1 MINAFSFKVALL
13 KVNDATDEYGKQR
26 FEITSSKEMMARFEI
41 TSSKEMMA
49 IPTNITRSEF
59 YEASRS
65 GYKVSKIIR
74 INSFLYQGERYILI
88 DNKVYKVIKTYEL
101 SHLLELTL
109 ESTNLKVEGK
119 WLV

>member
-1 MINAFSFKVALL
+1 MINAFSLKVALL
-13 KVNDATDEYGKQR
+13 KVSDATDEYGKQ
-26 FEITSSKEMMARFEI
+26 RFEI

-65 GYKVSKIIR
+65 GYKVSRIIR
-74 INSFLYQGERYILI
+74 INNFLYQGERYIFI
-88 DNKVYKVIKTYEL
+88 DGKVFKVIKTYEL

-109 ESTNLKVEGK
+109 ESTNLKVEGT

>member
-1 MINAFSFKVALL
+1 MINVFSLKVALL
-13 KVNDATDEYGKQR
+13 KVSDATDEYGKQ
-26 FEITSSKEMMARFEI
+26 RFEI

-65 GYKVSKIIR
+65 GYKVSRIIR

-88 DNKVYKVIKTYEL
+88 NNKVYKVIKTYEL

>member
-1 MINAFSFKVALL
+1 MINAFSLKVALL
-13 KVNDATDEYGKQR
+13 KVSDATDEYGKQ
-26 FEITSSKEMMARFEI
+26 RFEI

-59 YEASRS
+59 YEASKS
-65 GYKVSKIIR
+65 GYKVSRIIR
-74 INSFLYQGERYILI
+74 INSVLYQGERYILI
-88 DNKVYKVIKTYEL
+88 DNKIYKVIKTYEL

>member
-1 MINAFSFKVALL
+1 MINAFSLKVALL
-13 KVNDATDEYGKQR
+13 KVSDATDEYGKQR
-26 FEITSSKEMMARFEI
+26 FEITSSKEI
-41 TSSKEMMA
+41 MA

-65 GYKVSKIIR
+65 GYKVSRIIR

>member
-1 MINAFSFKVALL
+1 MINAFLLKVALL
-13 KVNDATDEYGKQR
+13 KVSDATDEYGKQ
-26 FEITSSKEMMARFEI
+26 RFEI

-65 GYKVSKIIR
+65 GYKVSRIIR

-88 DNKVYKVIKTYEL
+88 DGKVYKVIKTYEL

>member
-1 MINAFSFKVALL
+1 MINAFSLKVALL
-13 KVNDATDEYGKQR
+13 KVSDATDEYGKQ
-26 FEITSSKEMMARFEI
+26 RFEI

-65 GYKVSKIIR
+65 GYKVSRIIR

-88 DNKVYKVIKTYEL
+88 DNKIYKVIKTYEL

>member
-1 MINAFSFKVALL
+1 MINAFSLKVALL
-13 KVNDATDEYGKQR
+13 KVSDATDEYGKQ
-26 FEITSSKEMMARFEI
+26 RFEI

-59 YEASRS
+59 YEASRRSEFYEASRS
-65 GYKVSKIIR
+65 GYKVSRIIR
-74 INSFLYQGERYILI
+74 INNFLYQGERYILI
-88 DNKVYKVIKTYEL
+88 DDKVFKVIKTYEL

>member
-1 MINAFSFKVALL
+1 MINAFSLKVALL
-13 KVNDATDEYGKQR
+13 KVSDATDEYGKQ
-26 FEITSSKEMMARFEI
+26 RFEI

-65 GYKVSKIIR
+65 GYKVSRIIR
-74 INSFLYQGERYILI
+74 INNFLYQGERYILI
-88 DNKVYKVIKTYEL
+88 DNKVFKVIKTYEL

-109 ESTNLKVEGK
+109 ENTNLKTEGK

>member
-1 MINAFSFKVALL
+1 MINAFSLKVALL

-26 FEITSSKEMMARFEI
+26 FEIN
-41 TSSKEMMA
+41 SSKEMMA

-65 GYKVSKIIR
+65 GYKVSRIIR

-88 DNKVYKVIKTYEL
+88 DGKVYKVIKTYEL

-109 ESTNLKVEGK
+109 ESMNLKVEGK

>member
-1 MINAFSFKVALL
+1 MINAFSLKVALL
-13 KVNDATDEYGKQR
+13 KVSDATDEYGKQ
-26 FEITSSKEMMARFEI
+26 RFEI

-65 GYKVSKIIR
+65 GYKVSRIIR

-88 DNKVYKVIKTYEL
+88 DNKIYKVFKTYEL

>member
-1 MINAFSFKVALL
+1 MINAFSLKVALL
-13 KVNDATDEYGKQR
+13 KVSDATDEYGKQ
-26 FEITSSKEMMARFEI
+26 RFEI

-65 GYKVSKIIR
+65 GYKVSRIIR

-88 DNKVYKVIKTYEL
+88 DNKIYKVIKTYEL

-109 ESTNLKVEGK
+109 KSTNLKVEGK

>member
-1 MINAFSFKVALL
+1 MINAFSLKVALL
-13 KVNDATDEYGKQR
+13 KVSDATDEYGKQ
-26 FEITSSKEMMARFEI
+26 RFEI

-65 GYKVSKIIR
+65 GYKVSRIIR
-74 INSFLYQGERYILI
+74 INNFLYQDERYILI
-88 DNKVYKVIKTYEL
+88 DGKVYKVIKTYEL

-109 ESTNLKVEGK
+109 ENTNLKVEGK

>member
-1 MINAFSFKVALL
+1 MINAFSLKVALL
-13 KVNDATDEYGKQR
+13 KVSDDTDEYGKQ
-26 FEITSSKEMMARFEI
+26 RFEI

-65 GYKVSKIIR
+65 GYKVSSKVSRIIR
-74 INSFLYQGERYILI
+74 INNFLYQGERYILI
-88 DNKVYKVIKTYEL
+88 DNKIYKVIKTYEL

-109 ESTNLKVEGK
+109 ESTNFKVEGK

>member
-1 MINAFSFKVALL
+1 MINAFSLKVALL
-13 KVNDATDEYGKQR
+13 KVSDATDEYGKQ
-26 FEITSSKEMMARFEI
+26 RFEI

-59 YEASRS
+59 YEANRS
-65 GYKVSKIIR
+65 GYKVSRIIR
-74 INSFLYQGERYILI
+74 INNFLYQGERYILI
-88 DNKVYKVIKTYEL
+88 DGKVYKVIKTYEL

-109 ESTNLKVEGK
+109 ESTNLKVESK

>member
-1 MINAFSFKVALL
+1 MINAFSLKVALL
-13 KVNDATDEYGKQR
+13 KVSDATDEYGKQR
-26 FEITSSKEMMARFEI
+26 FEITSSKEMMA
-41 TSSKEMMA
+41 
-49 IPTNITRSEF
+49 IPTNINITRSEF

-65 GYKVSKIIR
+65 GYKVSRIIR
-74 INSFLYQGERYILI
+74 INSFLYQGERYVLI
-88 DNKVYKVIKTYEL
+88 KGKVYKVIKTYEL

>member
-1 MINAFSFKVALL
+1 MINAFSLKVALL
-13 KVNDATDEYGKQR
+13 KVSDVTDEYGKQ
-26 FEITSSKEMMARFEI
+26 RFEI

-65 GYKVSKIIR
+65 GYKVSRIIR
-74 INSFLYQGERYILI
+74 INNLLYQGERYILI
-88 DNKVYKVIKTYEL
+88 DGKVYKVIKTYEL
-101 SHLLELTL
+101 AHLLELTL
-109 ESTNLKVEGK
+109 ENTNLKVEGK

>member
-1 MINAFSFKVALL
+1 MINAFSLKVALL
-13 KVNDATDEYGKQR
+13 KVSDTTDEYGKQ
-26 FEITSSKEMMARFEI
+26 RFEI

-59 YEASRS
+59 YEASRN
-65 GYKVSKIIR
+65 GYKVSRIIR
-74 INSFLYQGERYILI
+74 INNFLYQGERYILI
-88 DNKVYKVIKTYEL
+88 DNKIYKVIKTYEL
-101 SHLLELTL
+101 SHLIELTL

>member
-1 MINAFSFKVALL
+1 MINAFSLKVALL
-13 KVNDATDEYGKQR
+13 KVSDATDEYGKQ
-26 FEITSSKEMMARFEI
+26 RFEI

-65 GYKVSKIIR
+65 GYKVSRIIR

-88 DNKVYKVIKTYEL
+88 DYKVYKVIKTYEL

>member
-1 MINAFSFKVALL
+1 MINAFSLKVALL
-13 KVNDATDEYGKQR
+13 KVSDATDEYGKQ
-26 FEITSSKEMMARFEI
+26 RFEI

-65 GYKVSKIIR
+65 GYKVSRIIR

-88 DNKVYKVIKTYEL
+88 DNKVFKVIKTYEL

-109 ESTNLKVEGK
+109 ENTNLKVEGK

>member
-1 MINAFSFKVALL
+1 MINAFSLKVALL
-13 KVNDATDEYGKQR
+13 KVSDATDEYGKQ
-26 FEITSSKEMMARFEI
+26 RFEI

-65 GYKVSKIIR
+65 GYKVSRIIR
-74 INSFLYQGERYILI
+74 INNFLYLGERYILI
-88 DNKVYKVIKTYEL
+88 DNKIYKVIKTYEL

-109 ESTNLKVEGK
+109 ENTNLKVEGK

>member
-1 MINAFSFKVALL
+1 MINVFSLKVVLL
-13 KVNDATDEYGKQR
+13 KVSDATDEYGKQ
-26 FEITSSKEMMARFEI
+26 RFEI

-59 YEASRS
+59 YEAVSR
-65 GYKVSKIIR
+65 IIR
-74 INSFLYQGERYILI
+74 INNFLYQSERYILI
-88 DNKVYKVIKTYEL
+88 DNKIYKVIKTYEL

>member
-1 MINAFSFKVALL
+1 MINAFSHKVALL
-13 KVNDATDEYGKQR
+13 KVSDATDEYGKQ
-26 FEITSSKEMMARFEI
+26 RFEI

-65 GYKVSKIIR
+65 GYKVSRIIR

-88 DNKVYKVIKTYEL
+88 DDKVYKVIKTYEL

-119 WLV
+119 CLV

>member
-1 MINAFSFKVALL
+1 MINAFSLKVALL
-13 KVNDATDEYGKQR
+13 KVSDATDEYGKQ
-26 FEITSSKEMMARFEI
+26 RFEI

-65 GYKVSKIIR
+65 GYKVSRIIR
-74 INSFLYQGERYILI
+74 VNSFLYQGERYILI
-88 DNKVYKVIKTYEL
+88 DNKIYKVIKTYEL

>member
-1 MINAFSFKVALL
+1 MINAFSLKVALL
-13 KVNDATDEYGKQR
+13 KVSDATDEYGKQR
-26 FEITSSKEMMARFEI
+26 FEII
-41 TSSKEMMA
+41 SSKEMMA

-65 GYKVSKIIR
+65 GYKVSRIIR

-88 DNKVYKVIKTYEL
+88 DNKIYKVIKTYEL

>member
-1 MINAFSFKVALL
+1 MINAFSLKVALL
-13 KVNDATDEYGKQR
+13 KVSDATDEYGKQ
-26 FEITSSKEMMARFEI
+26 RFEI

-59 YEASRS
+59 YEASRI
-65 GYKVSKIIR
+65 GYKVSRIIR

-88 DNKVYKVIKTYEL
+88 DNKIYKVIKTYEL

>member
-1 MINAFSFKVALL
+1 MINAFSLKVALL
-13 KVNDATDEYGKQR
+13 KVSDATDEYGQQ
-26 FEITSSKEMMARFEI
+26 RFEI

-65 GYKVSKIIR
+65 GYKVSRIIR
-74 INSFLYQGERYILI
+74 INNFLYQDERYILI
-88 DNKVYKVIKTYEL
+88 DGKVYKVIKTYEL

>member
-1 MINAFSFKVALL
+1 MINAFSLKVALL
-13 KVNDATDEYGKQR
+13 KVSDATDEYGKQ
-26 FEITSSKEMMARFEI
+26 RFEI

-65 GYKVSKIIR
+65 GYKVSRIIR

-88 DNKVYKVIKTYEL
+88 DGKVYKVIKTYEL

-109 ESTNLKVEGK
+109 ENTNLKVEGK

>member
-1 MINAFSFKVALL
+1 MINAFSLKVALL
-13 KVNDATDEYGKQR
+13 KVSDATDEYGKQ
-26 FEITSSKEMMARFEI
+26 RFEI

-65 GYKVSKIIR
+65 GYKVSRIIR

-88 DNKVYKVIKTYEL
+88 DSKVYKVIKTYEL

>member
-1 MINAFSFKVALL
+1 MINAFSLKVALL
-13 KVNDATDEYGKQR
+13 KVSDATDEYGKQR
-26 FEITSSKEMMARFEI
+26 FEITSSKEV
-41 TSSKEMMA
+41 MA

-65 GYKVSKIIR
+65 GYKVSRIIR

-88 DNKVYKVIKTYEL
+88 DDKVYKVIKTYEL

>member
-1 MINAFSFKVALL
+1 MINAFSLKVALL
-13 KVNDATDEYGKQR
+13 KVSDATDEYGKQ
-26 FEITSSKEMMARFEI
+26 RFEI

-65 GYKVSKIIR
+65 GYKVSRIIR
-74 INSFLYQGERYILI
+74 VNSFLYQGERYILI

-109 ESTNLKVEGK
+109 ESTNFKVEGK

>member
-1 MINAFSFKVALL
+1 MINAFSLKVALL
-13 KVNDATDEYGKQR
+13 KVSDTADEYGKQ
-26 FEITSSKEMMARFEI
+26 RFEI

-49 IPTNITRSEF
+49 IPTNITRTEF

-65 GYKVSKIIR
+65 GYKVSRIIS
-74 INSFLYQGERYILI
+74 INNFLYQGERYILI
-88 DNKVYKVIKTYEL
+88 DNKIYKVIKTYEL

-109 ESTNLKVEGK
+109 ESTSLKVEGK

>member
-1 MINAFSFKVALL
+1 MINAFSLKVALL
-13 KVNDATDEYGKQR
+13 KVSDATDEYGKQ
-26 FEITSSKEMMARFEI
+26 RFEI

-65 GYKVSKIIR
+65 GYKVSRIIR
-74 INSFLYQGERYILI
+74 INNFLYQGERYILI
-88 DNKVYKVIKTYEL
+88 DNKIYKVIKTYEL

-109 ESTNLKVEGK
+109 ESTNLKEEGK